1 MKTVYFPFTVVSES
15 VLADLQACFAGVEMI
30 QPCRL
35 ELTESMSAFAEDG
48 FLTVRPVLE
57 EKAHQLL
64 KAHEGFQAFGRMH
77 GLQGDLKTRFFSYLE
92 KTHTPGDDWIPSQIV
107 STLKK
112 NKQKE
117 TKRPPEEPLPAS
129 ALFLYL
135 AQRYDMDYMDLE
147 KQMQSLAAAEKQMVE
162 SLTGNTSSRS
172 PSSPPVPDMPG
183 SHMAI
188 ERLEAWACLFFDAGP
203 PETGSPPGIWV
214 THSEPAAANLLES
227 LPHPVQSVHL
237 DLEPAG
243 QDPGHPADA
252 WKNAF
257 REGLQKTLEDPAFR
271 LSDPL
276 VDPSIPFTG
285 PRRLSVTVY
294 AIPKRPPS
302 FFKGEKTSIQ
312 PPENLEK
319 PAARTL
325 MVLLSDT
332 Y

>member
-35 ELTESMSAFAEDG
+35 ELTESMAAFTEDG

-64 KAHEGFQAFGRMH
+64 KAHEGFQAFARMH

-92 KTHTPGDDWIPSQIV
+92 KTETPGDDWIPSQIV

-117 TKRPPEEPLPAS
+117 SKNPPEAPLLAS

-135 AQRYDMDYMDLE
+135 AQRYDMDHMDLE
-147 KQMQSLAAAEKQMVE
+147 KEMQSLAAAEKQMME
-162 SLTGNTSSRS
+162 SLTGNTPSRS
-172 PSSPPVPDMPG
+172 PSAAPVPDMPG

-188 ERLEAWACLFFDAGP
+188 ERLEAWARLFFDAGP
-203 PETGSPPGIWV
+203 PETGSSPGIWV
-214 THSEPAAANLLES
+214 THSEPAAAHLLES

-237 DLEPAG
+237 DLEPAA

-257 REGLQKTLEDPAFR
+257 REGLQKALEDPDFR

-276 VDPSIPFTG
+276 VDPAIPFHG
-285 PRRLSVTVY
+285 PRRLSVSV
-294 AIPKRPPS
+294 AAVPKRPSS
-302 FFKGEKTSIQ
+302 FFKGEKPSVPT
-312 PPENLEK
+312 PEGAEK
-319 PAARTL
+319 FAGRTL
-325 MVLLSDT
+325 VVLLSQ
-332 Y
+332 